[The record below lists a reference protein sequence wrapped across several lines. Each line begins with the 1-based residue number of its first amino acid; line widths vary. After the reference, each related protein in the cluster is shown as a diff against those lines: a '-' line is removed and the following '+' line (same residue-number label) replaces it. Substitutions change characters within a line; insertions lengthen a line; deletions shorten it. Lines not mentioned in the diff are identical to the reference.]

1 MDALKNTKDFTS
13 CFKYVLKQIDLRK
26 SAKRDILS
34 AQQEAQLLKRLKHPN
49 IVSYKESFET
59 GGFLHIVMLYCD
71 GGDLYTQIKQRNGV
85 LIEETQV
92 VEWFVQIAMALQYMH
107 ENHILHRDLKTQN
120 IFLTRNKIIKVGDL
134 GIARVLKGTNDMATT
149 MIGTPYYMSPE
160 LFQNKPYNSKV
171 NRPDLTGQNM
181 FAASA

>member
-1 MDALKNTKDFTS
+1 MQTRLVGQVGKTTLGDEILVFQ
-13 CFKYVLKQIDLRK
+13 YVLKQIDLRK

-71 GGDLYTQIKQRNGV
+71 GGDLYTQIKQREGL

-92 VEWFVQIAMALQYMH
+92 VEWFVQIAMALQVGLTAISLYVCS
-107 ENHILHRDLKTQN
+107 LDL
-120 IFLTRNKIIKVGDL
+120 
-134 GIARVLKGTNDMATT
+134 
-149 MIGTPYYMSPE
+149 
-160 LFQNKPYNSKV
+160 
-171 NRPDLTGQNM
+171 
-181 FAASA
+181 